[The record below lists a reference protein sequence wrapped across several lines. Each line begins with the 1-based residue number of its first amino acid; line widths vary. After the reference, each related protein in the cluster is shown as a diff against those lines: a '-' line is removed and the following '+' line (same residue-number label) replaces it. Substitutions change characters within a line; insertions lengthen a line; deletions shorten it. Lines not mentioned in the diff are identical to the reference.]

1 MRYALIDE
9 AYTSRETFNT
19 PDYPVFDLPKI
30 VKEQK
35 PDNLEPVAESP
46 LKLVSN
52 DCIKALEH
60 LQTCN
65 KCRKSRSG
73 DSMLLKFIIFI
84 LLVVIFFKN

>member
-19 PDYPVFDLPKI
+19 PNYPDFDLPKT

-35 PDNLEPVAESP
+35 PDNLEPVIESP
-46 LKLVSN
+46 IALISN
-52 DCIKALEH
+52 DCLKALEH

-65 KCRKSRSG
+65 KCRKTHSG

>member
-19 PDYPVFDLPKI
+19 PDYPVFDLPMT

-35 PDNLEPVAESP
+35 PDIQQPVIEAP
-46 LKLVSN
+46 IALVSN
-52 DCIKALEH
+52 DCIKVLEH

-65 KCRKSRSG
+65 KCKKPRSG